1 MNRSG
6 LAAAIT
12 AVLLATPACHFVGS
26 GPGDEDVIDAVRK
39 SPPSPPTAGPTY
51 LAEIASVTVED
62 RGRYSSDGKYWPVRV
77 HVKGGVK
84 VKVTNLLQLGLL
96 GEAEKQTP
104 KPIDFVEEGHFA
116 KDDFGKWA
124 VSYNYD
130 PNGPKWRLSAT
141 PSGSVP

>member
-1 MNRSG
+1 MNRSA

-12 AVLLATPACHFVGS
+12 AVLLATSACHFVGS
-26 GPGDEDVIDAVRK
+26 GPGDQEVIDAVRK

-62 RGRYSSDGKYWPVRV
+62 RGRYSSDGRYWPVRV

-84 VKVTNLLQLGLL
+84 VKVTNVLQLGLL
-96 GEAEKQTP
+96 GDPQKQSP
-104 KPIDFVEEGHFA
+104 RPVDFVEEGRFT
-116 KDDFGKWA
+116 KDDFGNWR

-130 PNGPKWRLSAT
+130 PNGPNWRLSTT
-141 PSGSVP
+141 PSSGPP